1 MSSLILMIQFMTR
14 YPVPGAIPFSA
25 AYFVQGMKW
34 MPLVGLLAGLP
45 AALAMLAA
53 GPFLGSGLSA
63 FVALFLLILVTG
75 ALHLDGIGD
84 TADGLFSCRPREEM
98 LAIMRDSTLG
108 VNGVTAIVLTLLLK
122 YELLAALP
130 ATTAAIALLAAPLA
144 ARMALTW
151 HAATA
156 PYARAEPGLG
166 EFVNRV
172 GFAQACSASLIAL
185 ALLLPIL
192 LFIPMSWPLCLLLLV
207 AIFTAVILIA
217 VLFARS
223 LTRKLGGITGDTIG
237 ATIEL
242 CELCTLLIFYLFWK
256 HLS

>member
-25 AYFVQGMKW
+25 EYFVQGMKW
-34 MPLVGLLAGLP
+34 MPVVGLLVGLP
-45 AALAMLAA
+45 AALVMLIAP
-53 GPFLGSGLSA
+53 PFLGSGLSA
-63 FVALFLLILVTG
+63 FVAVLILIIVTG

-84 TADGLFSCRPREEM
+84 TADGLFSCRSREEM

-108 VNGVTAIVLTLLLK
+108 VNGVTAIVLTILLK
-122 YELLAALP
+122 YLLLATLP

-156 PYARAEPGLG
+156 EYARAESGLG
-166 EFVNRV
+166 EFVNQV
-172 GFAQACSASLIAL
+172 GLPQARSASLIAL
-185 ALLLPIL
+185 ALLTPIL
-192 LFIPMSWPLCLLLLV
+192 LFMPMAWPLCLLLL
-207 AIFTAVILIA
+207 AVTLTGTILIA

-223 LTRKLGGITGDTIG
+223 LTQKVGGITGDTIG